1 MTIITS
7 ISGLGLR
14 HLNDVQFEKKSGTLC
29 KAFKSS
35 CIYFRAFLNCYAL

>member
-14 HLNDVQFEKKSGTLC
+14 HLNDVQFEKKTGTLC

-35 CIYFRAFLNCYAL
+35 CITFVHF